1 MGTAARSVSPAT
13 VLVALASV
21 ACQPDDPSIGD
32 PAIQVR
38 DSAGIRIIENPR
50 PTEGSRLE
58 WRIGPEAA
66 LSIGEV
72 DGEDPYTL
80 YFVRDAMRLSDGR
93 IVVANGGSHEL
104 RFFDARGSHLTSRG
118 GEGQGPGEFERLLT
132 LWPWPGD
139 SIAAW
144 RAPGSGISVFDTEGS
159 YERTFA
165 LADHATTPG
174 FRWNPLSVTRD
185 GAILVAG
192 IADDESMIELQLR
205 GGQGQLLTS
214 LGMHP
219 GSERSGTTRATA
231 YRRGSVLTLWNDL
244 VIVGTN
250 FRYELKAFTTDG
262 RLARI
267 VRRGHELR
275 APTEAEVLA
284 YVEENARPGTAPD
297 EIRRQARS
305 TPVAEHFPAY
315 GSVASDATGHLWVRE
330 YSFPLEARP
339 APLWTVFDPDGQ
351 VLGFVE
357 TPRGLVIYEIGA
369 DYILG
374 LMYDALGVGSVQ
386 LWALERSGDAGPSS

>member
-13 VLVALASV
+13 ILFTLASV

-32 PAIQVR
+32 SAIQVR

-58 WRIGPEAA
+58 WRIGPEPA
-66 LSIGEV
+66 LSIGEA

-80 YFVRDAMRLSDGR
+80 YFVRDATRLRDGR

-104 RFFDARGSHLTSRG
+104 RFFDAQGNHLTTRG
-118 GEGQGPGEFERLLT
+118 GEGEGPGEFERLLT

-144 RAPGSGISVFDTEGS
+144 RAPGWGISVFDTEGS
-159 YERTFA
+159 YEHTFA

-174 FRWNPLSVTRD
+174 FRWNPLSTTRD
-185 GAILVAG
+185 GAILVVG
-192 IADDESMIELQLR
+192 IANDESMIGVQLID
-205 GGQGQLLTS
+205 GQGQLLTS
-214 LGMHP
+214 LGTHP
-219 GSERSGTTRATA
+219 GSERSGATLGTI
-231 YRRGSVLTLWNDL
+231 YRRGPVVALWNDL
-244 VIVGTN
+244 VIIGTN

-315 GSVASDATGHLWVRE
+315 GSVAS
-330 YSFPLEARP
+330 
-339 APLWTVFDPDGQ
+339 
-351 VLGFVE
+351 
-357 TPRGLVIYEIGA
+357 
-369 DYILG
+369 
-374 LMYDALGVGSVQ
+374 VQ
-386 LWALERSGDAGPSS
+386 LWPLERSGS